1 VYQKKKQKRQQRR
14 APCGQGHCA
23 RAGDVSEYS
32 LLGGA
37 GYHCGNSGDFTGG
50 AFPQHVRA
58 APQCAESAARL
69 FWAGLQQGVWVYQCG
84 CSYACRCRCRC
95 RCRLSVS
102 VVVSVKGVGMDVDV
116 DMDVRLGVSLIFG
129 VCVLVCVSA

>member
-1 VYQKKKQKRQQRR
+1 MYQKKKQKQQRRR

-84 CSYACRCRCRC
+84 CGYACRC

>member
-1 VYQKKKQKRQQRR
+1 MYQKKKQKRQRR
-14 APCGQGHCA
+14 CAPCGQGHCA

-32 LLGGA
+32 VLGGA
-37 GYHCGNSGDFTGG
+37 GYHCGNSGDFTDG
-50 AFPQHVRA
+50 ALPQHVRA

-69 FWAGLQQGVWVYQCG
+69 FWAGLQQGVWVYRCG
-84 CSYACRCRCRC
+84 CGYACRC